1 MQAILVAVSDT
12 GGGWVGWVILAVIFG
27 FIALFLFGDMRAR
40 LKNRLIERRSRY
52 QVPRPASPRNT
63 AQSQGDER
71 TEEQR
76 E

>member
-1 MQAILVAVSDT
+1 VQAILVAVSDT

-71 TEEQR
+71 AEEQR

>member
-12 GGGWVGWVILAVIFG
+12 GGGWIGWVILAVIFG

-40 LKNRLIERRSRY
+40 LRNGLIKRRSRY
-52 QVPRPASPRNT
+52 QVPRPCTPRNT
-63 AQSQGDER
+63 AQPQGDER
-71 TEEQR
+71 AEEQR